1 MASYSIVLNLGG
13 NINERLSKVNRQLD
27 VADKRAKSLHK
38 SLLGL
43 NAMSKGINLKGID
56 SLMRKLAEADK
67 HAKSLSKSLGL
78 ASVRGAVNTA
88 GSGSA
93 SSLYRRERDVNYTR
107 HRATRIASWG
117 TGFSIGGFTGRLSTI
132 IQPDINGKILGM
144 NAESL
149 MKGVNV
155 AAIAGN
161 IVWSVGK
168 ALAKTS
174 LWSTGISFGMGAG
187 VNAMFTKLLMSEGM
201 SQGVRMIQRRNQ
213 ARLGLGSSY
222 LEAQGY
228 ADMLA
233 RDYGLERSASIA
245 SLNVLSGLR
254 IGNTNRKLTLN
265 DATALTRVGGLISQ
279 QAGVSFERVMTN
291 IQQLMTQSNPN
302 IRDIRELLNQAPILG
317 RYALDEMEK
326 KGITGVDKNT
336 YLKDQSNLLSVLQ
349 RYDLENMS
357 STVTQARGM
366 VTLAQQDFYTKLAEN
381 PSWLTVAGNVS
392 DLMGALAEAISN
404 LLTAFTSNT
413 DFRNSINSL
422 TFLVE
427 SIGNNAGAIIDWT
440 GKAGRH
446 LADLFGLDPLEEEK
460 KARKYTQQQET
471 ILHYGKLR
479 SDEVFAQWLAAGGS
493 KSSDP
498 DIQRKQFNEW
508 WNKELETA
516 TRRGSSLLGK
526 VQFLGEASHAPSW
539 TDYAMSTVSDIFS
552 GDFSLTP
559 GKYVSPTSAA
569 FYNNEL
575 RKRYSGFGFPYD
587 NAYRPRGSFGEYES
601 RPSFYAY
608 ASKIDPADFDAFVSS
623 AIAEATKSPDLGIPA
638 ATPMGYGAVTGSDL
652 SGFNRDKRNL
662 EIHFHAPIVEWDSTI
677 NTDDPQA
684 VVDEVSETI
693 ESAASRAIQIAL
705 LGASNKMTSRWY

>member
-1 MASYSIVLNLGG
+1 MASYSIILNLGG
-13 NINERLSKVNRQLD
+13 NAQERLSKLTRQLD
-27 VADKRAKSLHK
+27 AAAKRAKSLQK
-38 SLLGL
+38 SLTAIGV
-43 NAMSKGINLKGID
+43 ATRSINLRG
-56 SLMRKLAEADK
+56 
-67 HAKSLSKSLGL
+67 LSVPRS
-78 ASVRGAVNTA
+78 S
-88 GSGSA
+88 GSGYRA
-93 SSLYRRERDVNYTR
+93 VDSLYRRERDVNYTR

-117 TGFSIGGFTGRLSTI
+117 TGFSFGGFTGRLSTI

-144 NAESL
+144 NAASL

-291 IQQLMTQSNPN
+291 IQQLMTQSNPS

-349 RYDLENMS
+349 RYDVENMS
-357 STVTQARGM
+357 STVLQARGM
-366 VTLAQQDFYTKLAEN
+366 VTLAQQDFYAKLAEN
-381 PSWLTVAGNVS
+381 PSWLDVAGNVS
-392 DLMGALAEAISN
+392 DLMGTLADAISR
-404 LLTAFTSNT
+404 LLSAFTSNT
-413 DFRNSINSL
+413 DYQNSINSL
-422 TFLVE
+422 TFLIE
-427 SIGNNAGAIIDWT
+427 TIGNNAGFIVDWT
-440 GKAGRH
+440 GEAGTF
-446 LADLFGLDPLEEEK
+446 LSDLFGIDVADAQA
-460 KARKYTQQQET
+460 KARKYTQQRET
-471 ILHYGKLR
+471 ISHTGMMTR
-479 SDEVFAQWLAAGGS
+479 ESVFAEWLAAGGS
-493 KSSDP
+493 PSNDP
-498 DIQRKQFNEW
+498 DIQRQQFETW
-508 WNKELETA
+508 YNKELQTA
-516 TRRGSSLLGK
+516 SRFGSPLLDA
-526 VQFLGEASHAPSW
+526 VQFAGVASRGTWWNGGAEARLNNLYASTGARFPASW
-539 TDYAMSTVSDIFS
+539 N
-552 GDFSLTP
+552 
-559 GKYVSPTSAA
+559 A
-569 FYNNEL
+569 F
-575 RKRYSGFGFPYD
+575 
-587 NAYRPRGSFGEYES
+587 
-601 RPSFYAY
+601 RPSGATTSKGTTYTGKHPNFHAY
-608 ASKIDPADFDAFVSS
+608 WSAIDPS
-623 AIAEATKSPDLGIPA
+623 AWNEFWTERISEATKTPSLDIPSAGATGFGA
-638 ATPMGYGAVTGSDL
+638 ATGSDL

>member
-1 MASYSIVLNLGG
+1 MASYSIVLNLAG
-13 NINERLSKVNRQLD
+13 NAQERLSKLTRQLD
-27 VADKRAKSLHK
+27 AADKRAKSLQK
-38 SLLGL
+38 SLTAIGI
-43 NAMSKGINLKGID
+43 ATRSINLRGLSVPSSSSSGYRAVD
-56 SLMRKLAEADK
+56 SM
-67 HAKSLSKSLGL
+67 
-78 ASVRGAVNTA
+78 
-88 GSGSA
+88 
-93 SSLYRRERDVNYTR
+93 YRRERDINYTR

-144 NAESL
+144 NAASL

-155 AAIAGN
+155 AAIASN

-187 VNAMFTKLLMSEGM
+187 VNAVFTKLLMSEGM

-245 SLNVLSGLR
+245 SFNVLSGLR

-349 RYDLENMS
+349 RYDVENMS
-357 STVTQARGM
+357 STVMQARGM

-381 PSWLTVAGNVS
+381 PSWLSVAGNVS
-392 DLMGALAEAISN
+392 DLMGSLADAVSN

-413 DFRNSINSL
+413 DFQNSINSL
-422 TFLVE
+422 TFLIE
-427 SIGNNAGAIIDWT
+427 AIGNNSGFIVDWT
-440 GKAGRH
+440 GKAGTL
-446 LADLFGLDPLEEEK
+446 LADLFGIDVADAQA
-460 KARKYTQQQET
+460 KARKYTQQRET
-471 ILHYGKLR
+471 IAHTGAMTR
-479 SDEVFAQWLAAGGS
+479 ESVFAQWLAAGGS
-493 KSSDP
+493 ASNDP
-498 DIQRKQFNEW
+498 DVQRKQFDIW
-508 WNKELETA
+508 WNKELQTA
-516 TRRGSSLLGK
+516 SRFGSPLLEA
-526 VQFLGEASHAPSW
+526 VQFGGVASRGTFW
-539 TDYAMSTVSDIFS
+539 NGSTQAKV
-552 GDFSLTP
+552 
-559 GKYVSPTSAA
+559 
-569 FYNNEL
+569 NNL
-575 RKRYSGFGFPYD
+575 
-587 NAYRPRGSFGEYES
+587 
-601 RPSFYAY
+601 Y
-608 ASKIDPADFDAFVSS
+608 ASSGQRFPSEWNPYMPKGAITESGERYRGYTPNFHAYWSAIDPS
-623 AIAEATKSPDLGIPA
+623 AWNEFWSGRIQESLNTPTLNTPTNS
-638 ATPMGYGAVTGSDL
+638 PMGYDTASDL
-652 SGFNRDKRNL
+652 TGFNRDRRSL
-662 EIHFHAPIVEWDSTI
+662 EIHFHDAIVEWNSTI
-677 NTDDPQA
+677 NTDDPQD
-684 VVDEVSETI
+684 VVNEVSNTI
-693 ESAASRAIQIAL
+693 EGAASRAIQIAL
-705 LGASNKMTSRWY
+705 LGASQKMNTRWY

>member
-1 MASYSIVLNLGG
+1 MASYSIILNLGG
-13 NINERLSKVNRQLD
+13 NAQERLSKLTRQLD
-27 VADKRAKSLHK
+27 AADKRAKSLQK
-38 SLLGL
+38 SLTAIGV
-43 NAMSKGINLKGID
+43 ATRGINLRG
-56 SLMRKLAEADK
+56 
-67 HAKSLSKSLGL
+67 LSAPRSSSSGY
-78 ASVRGAVNTA
+78 RAVD
-88 GSGSA
+88 
-93 SSLYRRERDVNYTR
+93 SLYRRERDVNYTR

-144 NAESL
+144 NASSL

-155 AAIAGN
+155 AAIASN

-168 ALAKTS
+168 ALVKTS

-349 RYDLENMS
+349 RYDVENMS
-357 STVTQARGM
+357 STVMQARGM

-381 PSWLTVAGNVS
+381 PSWLDVAGNVA
-392 DLMGALAEAISN
+392 DLMGSLAEAVSR

-413 DFRNSINSL
+413 DFQNSINSL

-427 SIGNNAGAIIDWT
+427 AIGNNSGFIVDWT
-440 GKAGRH
+440 GKAGTF
-446 LADLFGLDPLEEEK
+446 LADTFGIDVADAQA
-460 KARKYTQQQET
+460 KARKYTQQRET
-471 ILHYGKLR
+471 IAHTGAMTR
-479 SDEVFAQWLAAGGS
+479 ENVFAQWLAAGGS
-493 KSSDP
+493 ISNDP
-498 DIQRKQFNEW
+498 DVQRQQFDIW
-508 WNKELETA
+508 WNKELQTA
-516 TRRGSSLLGK
+516 SRFGSPLLEA
-526 VQFLGEASHAPSW
+526 VQFGGVASRGTFWSGGAEAR
-539 TDYAMSTVSDIFS
+539 
-552 GDFSLTP
+552 L
-559 GKYVSPTSAA
+559 
-569 FYNNEL
+569 NNL
-575 RKRYSGFGFPYD
+575 
-587 NAYRPRGSFGEYES
+587 
-601 RPSFYAY
+601 Y
-608 ASKIDPADFDAFVSS
+608 ASTGTRFPLAWSPFRPAGATTTSGETYTGNSPNFHAYWSAIDPSVWNEFWSGRIRES
-623 AIAEATKSPDLGIPA
+623 LNTPTLNIP
-638 ATPMGYGAVTGSDL
+638 TTNPMGYGAVTGSDL

-705 LGASNKMTSRWY
+705 LGASSKMTSRWY